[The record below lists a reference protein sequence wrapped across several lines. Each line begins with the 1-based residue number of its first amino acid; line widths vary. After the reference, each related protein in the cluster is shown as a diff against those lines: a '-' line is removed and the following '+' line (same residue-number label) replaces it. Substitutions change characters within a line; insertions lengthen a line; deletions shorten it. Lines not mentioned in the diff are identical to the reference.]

1 MQKLRFIFHP
11 IYKIDLCRF
20 ALQLIMNILLYIL
33 LHYTKTLLDVLFTSS
48 GGHCFYSNIHTII
61 HEVNVS
67 NEYECLWKNN
77 ATVRFIIGI
86 PWLMIID
93 AIPHY
98 PRKPIWFLTLV
109 FIEVQARSCKR
120 SETLFQISLL
130 LFSTWREYSYSQ
142 PTNFYS

>member
-1 MQKLRFIFHP
+1 
-11 IYKIDLCRF
+11 
-20 ALQLIMNILLYIL
+20 MNILLYIL

-93 AIPHY
+93 AIPYY
-98 PRKPIWFLTLV
+98 PQKPILFLTF
-109 FIEVQARSCKR
+109 FIEVSGLIYLYIKDLFIYVKCIAVHKICDHLIFTMIGDQHQSLRSQR
-120 SETLFQISLL
+120 NDIFTDM
-130 LFSTWREYSYSQ
+130 
-142 PTNFYS
+142 

>member
-1 MQKLRFIFHP
+1 
-11 IYKIDLCRF
+11 
-20 ALQLIMNILLYIL
+20 MNILLYIL
-33 LHYTKTLLDVLFTSS
+33 LYYTKTLLDVLFTSS

-93 AIPHY
+93 AIPYY
-98 PRKPIWFLTLV
+98 PQKPILFLTFFYRGFGLNL
-109 FIEVQARSCKR
+109 FIYKRFIHICKVHCC
-120 SETLFQISLL
+120 S
-130 LFSTWREYSYSQ
+130 
-142 PTNFYS
+142 